1 MGESA
6 MMRRFLLVLVVVGV
20 ARAAPTVNDVVP
32 ETEPAFFADMDA
44 AIENDEEEHMSV
56 SDLAMKHLEEAADAE
71 ESTDYVN
78 GHSRKAVQDAAL
90 AQTDLGGKST
100 VTAPKLAAHTDKVY
114 DALVQLKAYCV
125 ATFGKT
131 DTMDSDLSEKS
142 ASIVPFLRAF
152 GKDPNV
158 GTKTYKGGII
168 SEYTRLYA
176 DEKAKYHGGLALYF
190 LEKLNSALL
199 EGRNLLSFKNHK
211 WILSTS
217 ELGLQDTPSY
227 LSKITS
233 GVAPMMEAKNKVV
246 ENNDGADTAAAL
258 QYVTNEH
265 NKAFKAYWKAEEAK
279 EDAARAAYKKRIAN
293 EVTGAAYKAYSSA
306 YAQNQ
311 KTKVLHPAVQA
322 GAVVAKADKLEKVS
336 KKPSISDAQM
346 KANAEAV
353 AAKVDKA
360 AQAKVD
366 SLPKLITVLEEQNTQ
381 AIVDADAKVKAIEE
395 EKNIAISQK
404 ESAAKKAAK
413 KATLAP
419 TPA

>member
-6 MMRRFLLVLVVVGV
+6 EMRRFLLVLVVVGV

-100 VTAPKLAAHTDKVY
+100 VAAPTDKVY

-142 ASIVPFLRAF
+142 ASIVPSLRAF

-176 DEKAKYHGGLALYF
+176 DEKAKNHGGLGISF

-211 WILSTS
+211 WILDTS

-311 KTKVLHPAVQA
+311 KTKGLHAAVQA
-322 GAVVAKADKLEKVS
+322 GAVVAKADMLEKVS
-336 KKPSISDAQM
+336 SEPSIPTAQM
-346 KANAEAV
+346 KANAEA
-353 AAKVDKA
+353 AAAVVDKA
-360 AQAKVD
+360 AKAKVD

-381 AIVDADAKVKAIEE
+381 AIVDAYAKVRAMED